1 MINNI
6 NKRYGLSMIVLLF
19 FLASCQTKKTNP
31 ADDIK
36 SISIKYTDLG
46 RQTIFRITC
55 ESFDKYFPKP
65 MVTNVI
71 SKAGIDTMMRVLG
84 DMKVIDNDQEPDVRS
99 KIYIIHKNDKVDTV
113 CVGTSVIKYN
123 QLTYETPQKL
133 LMIIQQ

>member
-1 MINNI
+1 MKKI
-6 NKRYGLSMIVLLF
+6 YPVLLF
-19 FLASCQTKKTNP
+19 AIITLASCQTKKANP
-31 ADDIK
+31 ADDVK
-36 SISIKYTDLG
+36 SITIKYTDLG
-46 RQTIFRITC
+46 RQTMFRITC

-71 SKAGIDTMMRVLG
+71 SKAGIDTMMRVIG

-99 KIYIIHKNDKVDTV
+99 KIYITHKNNKIDTV
-113 CVGTSVIKYN
+113 CVGTSVIKYR